1 MITVDALLIELFQQG
16 IEKLDIQ
23 IPAKD
28 KRILTSLSR
37 QITTG
42 QFLTENQSKLLVKIL
57 KENQQ
62 HLTTIS
68 HEKLLAIECPTWSQ
82 QFRVLDQVRKIF
94 IGKEHDGRI
103 LVEFTY
109 NKRLRQLITDLNK
122 QLEGQILSN
131 NSKQYSILLTE
142 KNIFTLVN
150 AFKNQG
156 FEIDPILTKFHEEIA
171 EIIKTKTD
179 QFNVFSLTNEKLI
192 SSIKGE
198 VHDISDNNLM
208 LLNDRSLRFQ
218 YSIFPKNPEIS
229 LKNSLA
235 NRSSARV
242 WIDSSTTTLDNLIAS
257 LQALNRLPVMV
268 VFNGHDSKECL
279 QNLRKLEN
287 SLKNNNINT
296 DVGIYFR
303 FDNGT
308 DYNKEFN
315 ATISN
320 LGYNAKLD
328 STTHVAGIANNK
340 LPKFM
345 IKNGWYPKSV
355 ISFSNNFKGN
365 KTSVYCDAVD
375 LIVYYNDKRP
385 LGGADAIV

>member
-16 IEKLDIQ
+16 IDKLDSQ
-23 IPAKD
+23 IPIKD

-37 QITTG
+37 QITAG
-42 QFLTENQSKLLVKIL
+42 QFLTENQSKLLIKIL

-62 HLTTIS
+62 HLTIVT
-68 HEKLLAIECPTWSQ
+68 HEKLLAIDCPTWSQ
-82 QFRVLDQVRKIF
+82 EFRVLDQVRKIF
-94 IGKEHDGRI
+94 ISKEHDSRI

-122 QLEGQILSN
+122 QLEGQAISN
-131 NSKQYSILLTE
+131 NSKQYIILLTE
-142 KNIFTLVN
+142 KNIYTLVN

-156 FEIDPILTKFHEEIA
+156 FEIDPILTKFHGEIA
-171 EIIKTKTD
+171 EIMKTKTN
-179 QFNVFSLTNEKLI
+179 QFDIFSLTNEKLI
-192 SSIKGE
+192 SAIKGE
-198 VHDISDNNLM
+198 VANISDNNLT

-235 NRSSARV
+235 NRASTRV
-242 WIDSSTTTLDNLIAS
+242 WIDSSTTTFDHLIAS
-257 LQALNRLPVMV
+257 LQALDRLPVMV

-287 SLKNNNINT
+287 SLKNNNIDT
-296 DVGIYFR
+296 GVGIYFR

-308 DYNKEFN
+308 DSNKEFN
-315 ATISN
+315 ASISN

-328 STTHVAGIANNK
+328 STTRVAGIANNK

>member
-1 MITVDALLIELFQQG
+1 MITTDSLLIELFQQG
-16 IEKLDIQ
+16 IEKLDSQ
-23 IPAKD
+23 IPVKD
-28 KRILTSLSR
+28 KRILNSLSR
-37 QITTG
+37 QINAG

-62 HLTTIS
+62 HLTILN
-68 HEKLLAIECPTWSQ
+68 HEKLLAIDCPTWSQ
-82 QFRVLDQVRKIF
+82 QFRVLDQVRRIF

-122 QLEGQILSN
+122 QLEGQVISN
-131 NSKQYSILLTE
+131 NSKQYIILLTE
-142 KNIFTLVN
+142 KNIYTLVN

-171 EIIKTKTD
+171 EIVKTKTD

-192 SSIKGE
+192 SAIKGE
-198 VHDISDNNLM
+198 VHDISDNNLT

-235 NRSSARV
+235 NRASTRV
-242 WIDSSTTTLDNLIAS
+242 WIDSATTTLDDLIAS
-257 LQALNRLPVMV
+257 LQALDRLPAMV

-279 QNLRKLEN
+279 QNLKKLEN
-287 SLKNNNINT
+287 SLKNNNI
-296 DVGIYFR
+296 DSGVGIYFR

-315 ATISN
+315 ASISS

-328 STTHVAGIANNK
+328 NTTQVAGIANNK

>member
-16 IEKLDIQ
+16 IDKLDIQ

-28 KRILTSLSR
+28 KRILISLSR
-37 QITTG
+37 QINTG

-142 KNIFTLVN
+142 KNIYTLVN

>member
-1 MITVDALLIELFQQG
+1 MITVDTLLIELFQQG
-16 IEKLDIQ
+16 IEKLNSQ
-23 IPAKD
+23 ISIKD

-37 QITTG
+37 QITAG

-62 HLTTIS
+62 HLTILN

-82 QFRVLDQVRKIF
+82 QFRVLDQVRRIF

-122 QLEGQILSN
+122 QLDGQVISN
-131 NSKQYSILLTE
+131 NSKQYIILLTE
-142 KNIFTLVN
+142 KNIYTLVN

-156 FEIDPILTKFHEEIA
+156 FEIDPILTKFHGEIV
-171 EIIKTKTD
+171 EIMKTKTD
-179 QFNVFSLTNEKLI
+179 QFDIFSLTNEKLI
-192 SSIKGE
+192 SSIEGE
-198 VHDISDNNLM
+198 VNDISVNNLT

-235 NRSSARV
+235 NRASARV
-242 WIDSSTTTLDNLIAS
+242 WIDSSTTTFDNLIAS
-257 LQALNRLPVMV
+257 LQALDRLPVMV

-279 QNLRKLEN
+279 QNLKKLEN
-287 SLKNNNINT
+287 SLKNNNINSG
-296 DVGIYFR
+296 VGIYFR

-320 LGYNAKLD
+320 FAYNAKLD
-328 STTHVAGIANNK
+328 STTQVAGIANNK